1 MNEPKT
7 TPITIDKG
15 AALSNVDMST
25 KNTNTT
31 VVYQGGAAEEKKLE
45 ENKAFFRD
53 FVRKYVTKGIV
64 TDEIRRILDEQAF
77 ELGLSNIDRDM
88 IIEQVRSFVPKASSL
103 SEIQR
108 RKFEEARTNIFR
120 NTEIDSAIRTL
131 KALSE
136 KCSNEEIDFF
146 YNMAMSAKSPA
157 DHINQYK
164 NRKTD
169 SYWQT
174 YWAYLSFVKMR
185 RYEEAEDLFL
195 DLDNFDHYPTANVM
209 PLLKNA
215 ALLIKTSDSRKLKAA
230 MEAEDHSG
238 ISQELTMLCTTMTFV
253 ADNGLVLAAQVTY
266 ANFYLENFFN
276 VKQATYTPKLTPA
289 KTVQQEKEKPQSVKL
304 DNPTPS
310 TPPKISSDPFKE
322 VTSGIKDSTTPVRV
336 ADKSKN
342 SGKRTLIYAVIGIIG
357 IISVSNVLKNLFS
370 DSEKAEAR
378 TEVQAPTTD
387 TEKPGGKTGGNTGGK
402 TGGNTGGNTA
412 PVRPLPPPP
421 PPEPKLK
428 APAEMSPAEAV
439 STGKTLLA
447 SGKSS
452 QAVTYLNSAA
462 ERGSLAALYELSH
475 VYKDGTGVA
484 KNTAT
489 AFSYMKAAA
498 VGGYTKAYRELGEM
512 YHGGRGVEKD
522 RTQAQFW
529 YEKAVAAGDA
539 KAQRILNNM

>member
-1 MNEPKT
+1 
-7 TPITIDKG
+7 
-15 AALSNVDMST
+15 
-25 KNTNTT
+25 
-31 VVYQGGAAEEKKLE
+31 
-45 ENKAFFRD
+45 
-53 FVRKYVTKGIV
+53 
-64 TDEIRRILDEQAF
+64 
-77 ELGLSNIDRDM
+77 
-88 IIEQVRSFVPKASSL
+88 
-103 SEIQR
+103 
-108 RKFEEARTNIFR
+108 
-120 NTEIDSAIRTL
+120 
-131 KALSE
+131 
-136 KCSNEEIDFF
+136 
-146 YNMAMSAKSPA
+146 
-157 DHINQYK
+157 
-164 NRKTD
+164 
-169 SYWQT
+169 
-174 YWAYLSFVKMR
+174 
-185 RYEEAEDLFL
+185 
-195 DLDNFDHYPTANVM
+195 
-209 PLLKNA
+209 
-215 ALLIKTSDSRKLKAA
+215 

-522 RTQAQFW
+522 RAQAQFW